1 MSGEGDRRG
10 DGAMVQPGEMN
21 RRRLEEGD
29 NPWLGWEED
38 LKRTDGEGWE
48 LG

>member
-21 RRRLEEGD
+21 RRRLEEPMAG
-29 NPWLGWEED
+29 LGGGPE
-38 LKRTDGEGWE
+38 TD
-48 LG
+48 